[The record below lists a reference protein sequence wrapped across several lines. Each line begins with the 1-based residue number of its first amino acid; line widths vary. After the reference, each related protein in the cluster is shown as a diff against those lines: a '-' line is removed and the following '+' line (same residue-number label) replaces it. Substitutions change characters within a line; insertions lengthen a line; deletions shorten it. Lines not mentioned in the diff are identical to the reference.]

1 MILNP
6 TGTHLHIDLR
16 FPCREKGNKIP
27 VVIFSH
33 TFGGNGTDNRRM
45 QQILVAAGIAV
56 CSFDFRGGSGYKSG
70 RSLGD
75 MRAMSVFTQKD
86 DLDIV
91 IDLVMEQDGIDPE
104 RIYLLG
110 ASQGGMVSALV
121 ASNRPQDIRGLFLVY
136 PALCIPE
143 DARARYDSLDE
154 VPDEVEIMG
163 LKVGKTYY
171 QYLLDYDFENE
182 IRKYKGKVF
191 IFHGDKDTIADIAY
205 SKKAVKMYENAKLYV
220 MRGEGHGFSKK
231 VQRQLS
237 RFIINE
243 ILGPRRPTREGIE
256 TSDSALTT

>member
-6 TGTHLHIDLR
+6 TGTHLYIDLR
-16 FPCREKGNKIP
+16 FPCQQKGEKSP

-45 QQILVAAGIAV
+45 QRILIAGGIAV

-70 RSLGD
+70 RSRGD
-75 MRAMSVFTQKD
+75 MRSMSVFTQKD
-86 DLDIV
+86 DLDVV
-91 IDLVMEQDGIDPE
+91 IDLVQEQEGIDPD

-110 ASQGGMVSALV
+110 ASQGGFVSALV

-136 PALCIPE
+136 PAMCIPE
-143 DARARYDSLDE
+143 EAKQRYSSLEE
-154 VPDEVEIMG
+154 VPDEIELMG
-163 LKVGKTYY
+163 LKIGKTYY
-171 QYLLDYDFENE
+171 QYLLDYNFEEE

-191 IFHGDKDTIADIAY
+191 IFHGDQDEIADISY
-205 SKKAVKMYENAKLYV
+205 SKQAAKMYDNAKLYV

-231 VQRQLS
+231 VQRMLS

-243 ILGPRRPTREGIE
+243 ILGPRKQLEE
-256 TSDSALTT
+256 SSSN